1 MRGHG
6 ASGNGFRSTSAH
18 YMAHSARNGVGHRHA
33 LRQVVATPPPVS
45 HTVTPRG
52 LRMKYLWIT
61 SVLGLAL
68 GLGLGPMVGAP
79 RDAVETF
86 DPNEPGAL
94 LATAATR
101 LREFQY
107 RMGECRLSD
116 LIGTVKTAYWKQ
128 NRKG

>member
-1 MRGHG
+1 
-6 ASGNGFRSTSAH
+6 
-18 YMAHSARNGVGHRHA
+18 
-33 LRQVVATPPPVS
+33 
-45 HTVTPRG
+45 
-52 LRMKYLWIT
+52 
-61 SVLGLAL
+61 
-68 GLGLGPMVGAP
+68 MVGAP

-107 RMGECRLSD
+107 RMGEFRLSD